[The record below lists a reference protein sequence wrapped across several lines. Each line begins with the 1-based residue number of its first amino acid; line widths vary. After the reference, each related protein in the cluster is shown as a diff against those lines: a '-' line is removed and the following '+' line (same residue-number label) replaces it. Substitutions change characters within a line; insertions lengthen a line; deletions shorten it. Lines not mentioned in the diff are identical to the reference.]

1 MFGMVWETGV
11 RDTGGQNQ
19 CLHRQRLQRGWLNK
33 MANPSPQHTWSRMLS
48 HSKRRHALQDRNK
61 HKYFQPRYFT
71 HSACLPSGFAAFF
84 SSEKC
89 CCCSK
94 EKTSGIVF
102 PPSPFLSAKP
112 DISGL

>member
-1 MFGMVWETGV
+1 MSSQAEAAKGLAEQDGKSLSSAHME
-11 RDTGGQNQ
+11 QNAVTQ
-19 CLHRQRLQRGWLNK
+19 QK
-33 MANPSPQHTWSRMLS
+33 
-48 HSKRRHALQDRNK
+48 RHALQDRNK

-71 HSACLPSGFAAFF
+71 HLACLPSGFAAFF